1 MNNKY
6 AKSLAGLMLAG
17 ALALPAS
24 AANVLTN
31 ASFETGDYTG
41 WTTNG
46 QWINNDAHTGQFAS
60 YGMGGDFLKQ
70 VFPAV
75 AVSGMGGD
83 FLKQVFP
90 AVAVSQITDF
100 SFWAKRD
107 GGLFDSISFYYSD
120 NTSGSYLLN
129 TLGGSSDW
137 THVSLLGQLNASKS
151 LTGFLIYGT
160 SPGPANFDDF
170 NLAAPV
176 PEPETYALMLGGLGL
191 MGFLRRRQ
199 QKMAK

>member
-60 YGMGGDFLKQ
+60 Y
-70 VFPAV
+70 
-75 AVSGMGGD
+75 GMGGD

>member
-1 MNNKY
+1 MNRKHV
-6 AKSLAGLMLAG
+6 KHLMG
-17 ALALPAS
+17 ALLATALVLPAS
-24 AANVLTN
+24 AANLLTN
-31 ASFETGDYTG
+31 PSFETGDYTG
-41 WTTNG
+41 WTTNS
-46 QWINNDAHTGQFAS
+46 QWISNTAHTGQFAS
-60 YGMGGDFLKQ
+60 SGMSGDFIKQ
-70 VFPAV
+70 VFPAI
-75 AVSGMGGD
+75 
-83 FLKQVFP
+83 
-90 AVAVSQITDF
+90 AVSQITDF

-107 GGLFDSISFYYSD
+107 GGLFDGISFYYDD

-137 THVSLLGQLNASKS
+137 THVSLLGQLNASKN

-199 QKMAK
+199 QKQGK